1 MKSSEEKITA
11 WFLRIALSAGFLSAV
26 ADRFGLW
33 GAAHS
38 AWGNWDKFLQ
48 YTATLLPGIPAP
60 LVSIAAAVATALE
73 LLFGILLLAGFKTRL
88 VAQGS
93 GILLILF
100 ALAMTFSKSI
110 KAPLD
115 FSVFSAAAAAFALAG
130 LYRQKV

>member
-1 MKSSEEKITA
+1 MKFTEEKITA

-48 YTATLLPGIPAP
+48 YTATLLPGFPAP
-60 LVSIAAAVATALE
+60 LVSVAAVVATAFELIFGIA
-73 LLFGILLLAGFKTRL
+73 LLFNFRTRL

-100 ALAMTFSKSI
+100 ALAMAFSRSI

-130 LYRQKV
+130 LKKQKG